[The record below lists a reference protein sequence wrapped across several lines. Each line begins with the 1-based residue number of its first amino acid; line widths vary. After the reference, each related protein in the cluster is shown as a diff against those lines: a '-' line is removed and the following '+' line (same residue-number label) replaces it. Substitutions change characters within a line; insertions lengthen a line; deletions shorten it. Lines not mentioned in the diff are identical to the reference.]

1 MNLHK
6 WLSLFNYYFTTNP
19 TSIFSLSVVLTT
31 YSILL
36 FLECCLFSLQPI
48 GALNPKRAAFF
59 SERFESW
66 EDDQVPKFHY
76 GTHYSTSSFTQMWLL
91 RTVSCEHTHTYGL
104 SIDIMS
110 FILYKLSPYTNPIR
124 KPTIT
129 AFLVSHCHMQI
140 SSTTVFFPNNT
151 KPHKTKRSS
160 TSF

>member
-1 MNLHK
+1 
-6 WLSLFNYYFTTNP
+6 
-19 TSIFSLSVVLTT
+19 VVLTT

-104 SIDIMS
+104 SIDIMY
-110 FILYKLSPYTNPIR
+110 FILYKLYILSPYTNPIR

-129 AFLVSHCHMQI
+129 AFLVSHSHMQI
-140 SSTTVFFPNNT
+140 SSTTVFFQITPNRT
-151 KPHKTKRSS
+151 KQNSPVPVFK
-160 TSF
+160 SFL